1 MSTVNTIK
9 RRAGFTLPELLIGI
23 GLASILA
30 VMLAYAMFFTSRS
43 YAGLLNYIQLD
54 SNNRRALD
62 IVVRDIRQ
70 VDYMS
75 QYGGNEV
82 HFQWT
87 DPSDNVSKELQFIY
101 DPATKQLIRK
111 NGSVQDV
118 KALVTDCSPITG
130 HSVFEIYSRVPT
142 AADPWQPWNAFG
154 TGSIQSNVKAVKVQ
168 WISSRRIL
176 GIINSES
183 VQTTM
188 IVMRNQ

>member
-1 MSTVNTIK
+1 MFIASTTK
-9 RRAGFTLPELLIGI
+9 RRRGFTLPEVLIGI
-23 GLASILA
+23 GLGGILA
-30 VMLAYAMFFTSRS
+30 ATLAFAMFFTARS

-54 SNNRRALD
+54 NNSRRALD

-75 QYGGNEV
+75 QYNSNEV

-101 DPATKQLIRK
+101 DPASKKMLRK
-111 NGSVQDV
+111 NGGVLDT
-118 KALVTDCSPITG
+118 KALVTDCSPISG
-130 HSVFEIYSRVPT
+130 HSIFEIFTRVPT
-142 AADPWQPWNAFG
+142 ATDPWQPWSAYG

-168 WISSRRIL
+168 WVCSRRIL